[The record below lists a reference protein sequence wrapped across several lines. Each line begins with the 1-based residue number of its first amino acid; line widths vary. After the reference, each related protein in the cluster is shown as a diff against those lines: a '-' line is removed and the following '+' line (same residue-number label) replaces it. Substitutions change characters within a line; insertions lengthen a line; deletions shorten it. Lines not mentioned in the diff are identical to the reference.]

1 MRKFSIH
8 RLRKNTQG
16 ATALEFALIAPVFF
30 MLFMGTIELAL
41 VLFVENVIESS
52 VTNSARLGKTGYS
65 EEGVSREDMIY
76 AMIRSRASFIVDT
89 EQVQIDALAY
99 EQISQIGVEEPY
111 TDSNGNG
118 GYDAGEPYTDVNGNG
133 QWDDD
138 MGAAGLGGAGDIVV
152 YTVSYPWHLITP
164 IVSHVLGTGGI
175 YTVQS
180 SIVVRNEPYETN

>member
-1 MRKFSIH
+1 MRKPLVYT
-8 RLRKNTQG
+8 LRACTRG

-52 VTNSARLGKTGYS
+52 VTNSARLGKTGYTA
-65 EEGVSREDMIY
+65 EGVSREDMIY
-76 AMIRSRASFIVDT
+76 AMIRDRASFIVDT
-89 EQVQIDALAY
+89 EQVQIDALSY
-99 EQISQIGVEEPY
+99 GQISQIGVEEPY

-118 GYDAGEPYTDVNGNG
+118 SHDTGESYTDTNGNG

-164 IVSHVLGTGGI
+164 IVSRVLGTNGI

-180 SIVVRNEPYETN
+180 NIVVRNEPY